1 MASIKLATLNIN
13 GLTSPTRVAMLEV
26 FFRLQEIDI
35 VLLQE
40 VTQHILDNLHGYTTY
55 YNIGT
60 TMRGTAIVT
69 RDEIQ
74 LANMWSSNSRKIPRG
89 VDNKYLCPCGTARR
103 QEREQFYNSELAY
116 LLRDAPENIILCG
129 DFNCILK
136 KTNSTGTYYYSQALV
151 ELVRGF
157 KLQDSWQG
165 DPSRKPT
172 HIIPQQER
180 PGYIAYTSHRS
191 YSPGSLV

>member
-1 MASIKLATLNIN
+1 M
-13 GLTSPTRVAMLEV
+13 P
-26 FFRLQEIDI
+26 
-35 VLLQE
+35 
-40 VTQHILDNLHGYTTY
+40 
-55 YNIGT
+55 
-60 TMRGTAIVT
+60 GTAIVR

-74 LANMWSSNSRKIPRG
+74 LVKNSKLQSGRAIAAKFREVRIINIYAPS
-89 VDNKYLCPCGTARR
+89 GTARR